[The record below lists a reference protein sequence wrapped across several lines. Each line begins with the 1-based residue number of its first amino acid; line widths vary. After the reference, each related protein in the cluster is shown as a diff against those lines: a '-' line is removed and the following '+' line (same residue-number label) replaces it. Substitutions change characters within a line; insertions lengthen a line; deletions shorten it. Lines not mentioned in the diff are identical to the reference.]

1 MLRGA
6 KGIATLPFG
15 QRGTSKRINM
25 ALFNF
30 SKIEGNNNDVQQD
43 IKHGDGCSMK
53 LWQIIV
59 GIATIIGAIAA
70 VVAIFVNK

>member
-1 MLRGA
+1 
-6 KGIATLPFG
+6 
-15 QRGTSKRINM
+15 M